1 MCGQIGR
8 LGTMEAEEIYM
19 NQARMQAAAFKDKQ
33 RGAPDNK
40 KGADD
45 PDYENITLTFRNQNQ
60 SKDSHSPPKNQVP
73 VRSRSSLDSTQTPRW
88 LHGAAISLYI
98 LLALF
103 CIILLVWVVMKH
115 SEMSRELL
123 GLKMDLLNVSISARE
138 CQEGQTKGWRD
149 IHQRFGE
156 VDMVK
161 KNVQDGK
168 EKLLSA
174 TNEIKTQLQKIS
186 EMLQKKMSNEMSPS
200 K

>member
-1 MCGQIGR
+1 
-8 LGTMEAEEIYM
+8 MEAEEIYM

-60 SKDSHSPPKNQVP
+60 SKDSHSPPKNQ
-73 VRSRSSLDSTQTPRW
+73 D
-88 LHGAAISLYI
+88 
-98 LLALF
+98 
-103 CIILLVWVVMKH
+103 

-149 IHQRFGE
+149 IHRRFGE